1 MNRTFPELPAETE
14 DFRTGNAI
22 HSRFRDILLI
32 SVLSV
37 ICSMDTSAETA
48 MLVDHQK
55 KYLALVPAGL
65 LVSQA
70 IALWDPEREWHF
82 PGTSRIIIES

>member
-48 MLVDHQK
+48 MFADHQRN
-55 KYLALVPAGL
+55 
-65 LVSQA
+65 
-70 IALWDPEREWHF
+70 IWLWCLRVCSFRKRLPCGILSASGIF
-82 PGTSRIIIES
+82 PGLPV

>member
-48 MLVDHQK
+48 MF
-55 KYLALVPAGL
+55 
-65 LVSQA
+65 A
-70 IALWDPEREWHF
+70 IIKEISGSGACGFARFASDCPV
-82 PGTSRIIIES
+82 GS